1 MGLASPV
8 KYSSVSSM
16 ERKIEKYFT
25 ERANFKSEIYSP
37 KKGDVI
43 EISEQAPLHLTG
55 LCDYLGISNQE
66 LDEYQKKEEF
76 SELIRRAKKKCEAY
90 LVDQCVRLHKADFIL
105 KNNVTMICAEKSL
118 FALYL
123 RKNFLKLSFGKE
135 LCGLCKAR
143 VTRRLLLFFCKSTI

>member
-8 KYSSVSSM
+8 KYSSVSAM

-37 KKGDVI
+37 KKGDII
-43 EISEQAPLHLTG
+43 EIYEQAPLHLTG

-76 SELIRRAKKKCEAY
+76 AELIRRSKKKCEAY
-90 LVDQCVRLHKADFIL
+90 LVDQCVKLHKADFIL
-105 KNNVTMICAEKSL
+105 KNNFPSL
-118 FALYL
+118 WQDSTD
-123 RKNFLKLSFGKE
+123 NFVGEELKKVLVEFINK
-135 LCGLCKAR
+135 
-143 VTRRLLLFFCKSTI
+143 

>member
-8 KYSSVSSM
+8 KYPSVSAM
-16 ERKIEKYFT
+16 ERKIEKYFM

-37 KKGDVI
+37 KKGDII

-55 LCDYLGISNQE
+55 LCDYLGISDHE
-66 LDEYQKKEEF
+66 LDEYQRQEEF

-105 KNNVTMICAEKSL
+105 KNNFPSSWQDSTDSFVGEELKKVLVEFVNKS
-118 FALYL
+118 
-123 RKNFLKLSFGKE
+123 E
-135 LCGLCKAR
+135 
-143 VTRRLLLFFCKSTI
+143 TT